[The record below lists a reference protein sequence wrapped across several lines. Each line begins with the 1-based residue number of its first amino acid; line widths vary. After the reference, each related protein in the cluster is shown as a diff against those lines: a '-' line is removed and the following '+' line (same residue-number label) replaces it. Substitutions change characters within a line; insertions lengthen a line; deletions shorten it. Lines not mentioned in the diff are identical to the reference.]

1 MPANRGQGL
10 GIKEKAQLDQDNIKK
25 WNAIP
30 TPEHVF
36 PALKADIRAD
46 LIEAWHFHRESVF
59 RSELKPS
66 WLFPTDVERIVL
78 NDKRGIIRLE
88 DLRRVCN
95 KPTACYWLQS
105 AQGVL
110 NGIRNDPDQVTF
122 GAMYEE
128 WRACYPENRPNID
141 YGHFLANP
149 VRITSAGPTTVSE
162 VLEAHR
168 SLCAQTS
175 TLLTQAH
182 AKANERP
189 ENIPAWY
196 AQYNHYSLTPL
207 YPAIILIMDRVND
220 SAKELSTAAD
230 GFLRLQR
237 FAQLQTIL
245 LVRTGDD
252 EQLSASISFDS
263 LKDQSLPL
271 DRSDATG
278 QEDNIIR
285 VTLATAVKFITNLEE
300 REASAQPDTH
310 YRKLIDPSL
319 CPWAPEGFEGDNQ
332 VCYDPET
339 WADANLAMTERDGCD
354 NNFMTWQSI
363 RRILARREGEDFYQF
378 EHTPFR
384 NRWVT

>member
-10 GIKEKAQLDQDNIKK
+10 GIREKAQLDQDNMWK
-25 WNAIP
+25 WSARPIP
-30 TPEHVF
+30 ETLS
-36 PALKADIRAD
+36 PALKAEIRAD
-46 LIEAWHFHRESVF
+46 LIEAWHFYGEN
-59 RSELKPS
+59 
-66 WLFPTDVERIVL
+66 VERIVL

-105 AQGVL
+105 AQVVFKGVR
-110 NGIRNDPDQVTF
+110 IDPDQVTF

-128 WRACYPENRPNID
+128 WRACYPENRPNIE

-162 VLEAHR
+162 VLDAHR

-175 TLLTQAH
+175 TLSTQAH
-182 AKANERP
+182 ATANERP

-196 AQYNHYSLTPL
+196 ARYDHYSLTPL

-220 SAKELSTAAD
+220 SAKELSMAKD
-230 GFLRLQR
+230 GFLRLRR

-252 EQLSASISFDS
+252 NRLRAPISFDS

-278 QEDNIIR
+278 QEDNIVR

-310 YRKLIDPSL
+310 YRKPIDPSL
-319 CPWAPEGFEGDNQ
+319 CPRAPEGFEGDKQ

-339 WADANLAMTERDGCD
+339 WADANLAAAERHGYDTDYDIGE
-354 NNFMTWQSI
+354 SV
-363 RRILARREGEDFYQF
+363 RRVLAGREGEDYLQF

-384 NRWVT
+384 NKWRP